1 MTSPAEKT
9 EKPPE
14 LIVGLGNP
22 GPKHRANRHNAGF
35 TFIDRL
41 TLHAEFRSL
50 GIRPDLDAYGV
61 LVTMGGIRVLL
72 VKPLNYM
79 NRSGEV
85 VRRVLDFGQRSTS
98 QMLVVHDDL
107 DLPAGVARLKHGGGH
122 GGHRGLRD
130 VIERCGED
138 FLRLRLGVGHPG
150 DGGDVTR
157 YVLSPPDPS
166 GAIALN
172 LAIDASLKA
181 LTTLYTSG
189 LQAAMTQLHTPTL
202 H

>member
-1 MTSPAEKT
+1 MTNPAETT

-22 GPKHRANRHNAGF
+22 GPRHRDNRHNAGF

-41 TLHAEFRSL
+41 TYYATFRSL
-50 GIRPDLDAYGV
+50 GIKPDLDAFGV
-61 LVTMGGIRVLL
+61 LVTMEGIRVLL

-79 NRSGEV
+79 NRSGGV
-85 VRRVLDFGQRSTS
+85 VRRVLEFGQRSAS
-98 QMLVVHDDL
+98 DMLVVHDDL
-107 DLPAGVARLKHGGGH
+107 DLPAGVARLKQGGGH
-122 GGHRGLRD
+122 GGHNGLRD
-130 VIERCGED
+130 VIEHCGGD

-150 DGGDVTR
+150 NGGDVTR
-157 YVLSPPDPS
+157 YVLSPPDTND
-166 GAIALN
+166 AIALDM
-172 LAIDASLKA
+172 AIDASLKA

>member
-1 MTSPAEKT
+1 MTNPAEKT

-22 GPKHRANRHNAGF
+22 GPKHRDNRHNAGF

-41 TLHAEFRSL
+41 TVHAKFRSL
-50 GIRPDLDAYGV
+50 GIKPDFGAFGV
-61 LVTMGGIRVLL
+61 LVHLEGIRVLL

-79 NRSGEV
+79 NKSGEV
-85 VRRVLDFGQRSTS
+85 VRRVLDFGHRTTD

-107 DLPAGVARLKHGGGH
+107 DLPAGVARLKQGGGH
-122 GGHRGLRD
+122 GGHNGLRD
-130 VIERCGED
+130 VIEHCGGD

-150 DGGDVTR
+150 GSSDVTR
-157 YVLSPPDPS
+157 YVLSPPDAND
-166 GAIALN
+166 AIALD
-172 LAIDASLKA
+172 LAMDASLKA

>member
-1 MTSPAEKT
+1 MTNPAEKT

-22 GPKHRANRHNAGF
+22 GPKHRDNRHNAGF

-41 TLHAEFRSL
+41 TDYARFRSL
-50 GIRPDLDAYGV
+50 GIKLDIEAFGALV
-61 LVTMGGIRVLL
+61 LLEGIKVLL

-79 NRSGEV
+79 NNSGGV
-85 VRRVLDFGQRSTS
+85 VRRVLDFGQRSAS
-98 QMLVVHDDL
+98 EMLVVHDDL
-107 DLPAGVARLKHGGGH
+107 DLPAGVARLKQGGGH

-130 VIERCGED
+130 VIEHCGED

-150 DGGDVTR
+150 DPGEVTP
-157 YVLSPPDPS
+157 YVLSPPDAND
-166 GAIALN
+166 AIALD
-172 LAIDASLKA
+172 LAMDASLKA